1 LANGIKD
8 PHDFEYHWQ
17 KYLELNI
24 KEHDLEMVKKVGKS
38 REK

>member
-1 LANGIKD
+1 MVNGIKD

-24 KEHDLEMVKKVGKS
+24 KEQNLEVVKKVKKVGN
-38 REK
+38 